1 MFPQGGWVEKQEE
14 DFTDM
19 TPDSFKFLVVENVQ
33 PGVCVIKISRPQA
46 LNALNTDVLHE
57 LKQALTHEAENPA
70 TRVIVFTGDGDK
82 SFIAGADI
90 AEMKDKSV
98 SEGVQFAQLG
108 HEVTKLLELMPKP
121 TIAAVN
127 GFALGGGTEMAIA
140 CDFIV
145 ASEKAV
151 FGQPEVGLGII
162 PGFGATLRLSKFV
175 GLPMAKELIF
185 SGRRI
190 KADEAKAIGLVNHV
204 YPAQDFMNHVLELAK
219 SISGQSH
226 AAVARAKQLLNEF
239 SESTGL
245 NFKLDAEAQA
255 FGRLFGSVDQLE
267 GMTAFVEK
275 RKPSFQGL

>member
-1 MFPQGGWVEKQEE
+1 MCPENLIIE
-14 DFTDM
+14 DAD
-19 TPDSFKFLVVENVQ
+19 
-33 PGVCVIKISRPQA
+33 PGIRIIKISRPAA
-46 LNALNTDVLHE
+46 LNALNTETLHE
-57 LKQALTHEAENPA
+57 MRDALRMAALNSSV
-70 TRVIVFTGDGDK
+70 RVVVLTGAGEK
-82 SFIAGADI
+82 AFIAGADV
-90 AEMKDKSV
+90 AEMKDKSIT
-98 SEGVQFAQLG
+98 EGVGFAQLG
-108 HEVTKLLELMPKP
+108 HSVTKLLELMSKP

-162 PGFGATLRLSKFV
+162 PGFGATLRLAKFI
-175 GLPMAKELIF
+175 GLPRAKELVF

-190 KADEAKAIGLVNHV
+190 RAEEAKSLGLVNHI
-204 YPAQDFMNHVLELAK
+204 YPVQDFMKHVIELAR
-219 SISGQSH
+219 SISLQSALAVSH
-226 AAVARAKQLLNEF
+226 AKRLLNEF

-255 FGRLFGSVDQLE
+255 FGQLFGSPDQRE

-275 RKPSFQGL
+275 RKPNFQGL